1 MVSSSS
7 PPSALSDDELFALGC
22 LMAILV
28 LIVTSVLWCLGC
40 FSPKTRPTTAEVKT
54 ERIAI
59 VRGLIDTKSGV
70 KSVHLDY
77 DKEVVDELK
86 RFDNHNPVHYGGGLL
101 DVLKGN

>member
-1 MVSSSS
+1 MQGLLFPPHQILRSS
-7 PPSALSDDELFALGC
+7 
-22 LMAILV
+22 
-28 LIVTSVLWCLGC
+28 
-40 FSPKTRPTTAEVKT
+40 TRVG
-54 ERIAI
+54 RIAI

-86 RFDNHNPVHYGGGLL
+86 RFDNHNPVHYGGRLL